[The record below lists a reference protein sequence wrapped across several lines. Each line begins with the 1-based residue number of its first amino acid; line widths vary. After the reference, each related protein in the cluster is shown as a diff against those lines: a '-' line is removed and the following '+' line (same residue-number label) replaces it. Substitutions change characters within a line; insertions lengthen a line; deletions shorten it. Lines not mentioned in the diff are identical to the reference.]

1 MENNAQLSVIAVDES
16 PDEAL
21 NTFPSEPAA
30 KKRRTFAAMAVL
42 VGAIW
47 CVIAATA
54 AGAFWFSARPRAA
67 TPVTGS
73 LTVESEPAGSDVF
86 VDGSARG
93 KTPMTIAL
101 VKGNHT
107 LLLQRGARTQTIPVA
122 ITADTTIVHHVT
134 WPAEADAAAVAAA
147 ATGSLRIVSD
157 PPAATV
163 TVDAIDRGTTPLTIA
178 GLTVGQHDVV
188 VRSGGKVERRTLQVE
203 ANTTTSFVIS
213 GVGGGTPSGWL
224 SVTAAA
230 PLRIVEAGKL
240 VGSSESDQI
249 MLPAGEHT
257 FEFSS
262 DALGFTATRTV
273 KIAAGQTASVALPM
287 PHVTVSLNAA
297 PWAQVW
303 VDGQTLGPTPI
314 GDFTTTIGSHDVV
327 FRHPQL
333 GERRVTAVLTLKEP
347 ARVAID
353 MTKR

>member
-1 MENNAQLSVIAVDES
+1 MEKNAQPGVIAVDES
-16 PDEAL
+16 ADEAL
-21 NTFPSEPAA
+21 NTFPSEPGA
-30 KKRRTFAAMAVL
+30 KKRRTFASMALL
-42 VGAIW
+42 VGAVW

-67 TPVTGS
+67 TPATGS
-73 LTVESEPAGSDVF
+73 VTIESEPAGSDVF
-86 VDGSARG
+86 VDGSPRG

-101 VKGNHT
+101 VEGKHR
-107 LLLQRGARTQTIPVA
+107 LLLQHGARAQTIPVA
-122 ITADTTIVHHVT
+122 IKADTTIVHHVT
-134 WPAEADAAAVAAA
+134 WPADSDAVPGAAI
-147 ATGSLRIVSD
+147 ATGSLRIVSE
-157 PPAATV
+157 PTAATV

-188 VRSGGKVERRTLQVE
+188 VRNGGKVERRTLQVE
-203 ANTTTSFVIS
+203 ANTTTSFVLS

-230 PLRIVEAGKL
+230 PLRIFESGKL

-249 MLPAGEHT
+249 MLPAGDHT

-287 PHVTVSLNAA
+287 PPVTVSLNAA

-303 VDGQTLGPTPI
+303 VDGQALGATPI
-314 GDFTTTIGSHDVV
+314 GDFTTTIGSHEVI